1 MIPEAVLQ
9 KLEFQRI
16 LQFIAKH
23 SITERGKNNILSTL
37 PELSCEASMHRGKL
51 VSQAKDILIKGDFPP
66 MEFLPELTEVLASSR
81 IEGSLLDEK
90 KILDILK
97 LAIISRQTFYYLKN
111 QKDDAPDLS
120 ELAGELFADKIL
132 EQHISNVIDE
142 KGEVKE
148 TASVKLAEIRRDI
161 RRKKDELIKTVNKL
175 MKSLTESAIVR
186 EDYLTLRDGRVVIPI
201 KVEHKRH
208 LRGFIHSESATGQ
221 TVYIEPE
228 QTLELNNEI
237 VSLSFAERREIE
249 RLLRELTKKIGSVSF
264 ELTNSLNTIG
274 VIDEIFSAAKYSIE
288 IIGDFPFIDD
298 SKPFNILDAKHP
310 ILLKKFGREGTV
322 PLNSLIEEK
331 KIILITGPNAG
342 GKTVVLKTIGLLSL
356 MIKCGFHIPA
366 NHDSNFRIFDK
377 IFLDIGDEQ
386 SIEDD
391 LSTFSS
397 HLSNINKILDESD
410 EDTLVLLDEIGTGT
424 DPAEGSALAA
434 AVLLSLRDKKA
445 TVFATTHHGNLKLI
459 ANKEAGFENAAMEFD
474 YEYLKPTYKFKQ
486 GVPGSSYAFEI
497 AKRIG
502 FEEAILE
509 SAKNHLETDKHELEK
524 FLVEIEYKSK
534 LAEDKF
540 RKAEIENT
548 RLAGLTNLYRNKLAK
563 LETEKKEILRKTKLE
578 AGLYLE
584 GVNKKVENIIK
595 ELKETNARKDI
606 IKDSHKVIDQLKD
619 EHKNLFAN
627 EVDLKEEIPNF
638 AAGDFASI
646 KETNTVGEIEAIIE
660 DKQKAVLKVGMLH
673 ITVPLNGLMP
683 SKKNKEKVE
692 AADGYRQTLV
702 SYPQIRIDIR
712 GERPDAAEF
721 EVIKFLDNAYTAGIE
736 RVEILHGKGTGA
748 LKKTVKDILKS
759 HNKVKIFYFAPIELG
774 GDGITI
780 AELK

>member
-37 PELSCEASMHRGKL
+37 PELSCEASLHRGKL

-397 HLSNINKILDESD
+397 HLSNINKILEESD

-474 YEYLKPTYKFKQ
+474 YENLKPTYKFKQ

-497 AKRIG
+497 ARRIG

-540 RKAEIENT
+540 RKAEIENA

-584 GVNKKVENIIK
+584 GVNKKVENVIK

-619 EHKNLFAN
+619 EHKNLFAD

-638 AAGDFASI
+638 AAGDFAII
-646 KETNTVGEIEAIIE
+646 KDTNTTGEIEAILE
-660 DKQKAVLKVGMLH
+660 DKQKALLKVGTLH
-673 ITVPLNGLMP
+673 ITVSLNELVPG
-683 SKKNKEKVE
+683 KKNKDKVY
-692 AADGYRQTLV
+692 ASDIYRQTSV
-702 SYPQIRIDIR
+702 SYPQMRIDIR

-721 EVIKFLDNAYTAGIE
+721 EVIKFLDDAYTAGIE
-736 RVEILHGKGTGA
+736 RVEILHGKGTGV

>member
-1 MIPEAVLQ
+1 
-9 KLEFQRI
+9 
-16 LQFIAKH
+16 
-23 SITERGKNNILSTL
+23 
-37 PELSCEASMHRGKL
+37 
-51 VSQAKDILIKGDFPP
+51 
-66 MEFLPELTEVLASSR
+66 
-81 IEGSLLDEK
+81 
-90 KILDILK
+90 
-97 LAIISRQTFYYLKN
+97 
-111 QKDDAPDLS
+111 
-120 ELAGELFADKIL
+120 
-132 EQHISNVIDE
+132 
-142 KGEVKE
+142 
-148 TASVKLAEIRRDI
+148 
-161 RRKKDELIKTVNKL
+161 
-175 MKSLTESAIVR
+175 
-186 EDYLTLRDGRVVIPI
+186 
-201 KVEHKRH
+201 
-208 LRGFIHSESATGQ
+208 
-221 TVYIEPE
+221 
-228 QTLELNNEI
+228 
-237 VSLSFAERREIE
+237 
-249 RLLRELTKKIGSVSF
+249 LRELTKKIGSVSF